1 ASRPSRQ
8 LPALSFRQPRPK
20 TFVSDNGCPTA
31 CDIFH
36 SNLPFLDMTI
46 LDANNTEF
54 HFFREKGDVLDLE
67 ENFAD
72 LVPIS
77 IDAELEKQIL
87 IASLAQFEK
96 EGLVTRLPHKTAV
109 WVLTR
114 PLEQYNQKVDLSA
127 GTAGALA
134 NLVNQVCRA
143 QGERQRLVDVLA
155 VNDTDIQS
163 LILIARQALT
173 QGEAEKG

>member
-1 ASRPSRQ
+1 
-8 LPALSFRQPRPK
+8 
-20 TFVSDNGCPTA
+20 
-31 CDIFH
+31 
-36 SNLPFLDMTI
+36 MTI
-46 LDANNTEF
+46 LDANNTVF
-54 HFFREKGDVLDLE
+54 QFFREKGDVLDLE

-155 VNDTDIQS
+155 VCDTDIQS
-163 LILIARQALT
+163 LILIAHQAIS